1 MTHKAKLYYLKDK
14 PLLDV
19 TIPGNYVPERKYVD
33 TKKNNEW
40 LVSRGKKPL
49 EK

>member
-1 MTHKAKLYYLKDK
+1 MYYLKDK

-33 TKKNNEW
+33 TKKNNEG